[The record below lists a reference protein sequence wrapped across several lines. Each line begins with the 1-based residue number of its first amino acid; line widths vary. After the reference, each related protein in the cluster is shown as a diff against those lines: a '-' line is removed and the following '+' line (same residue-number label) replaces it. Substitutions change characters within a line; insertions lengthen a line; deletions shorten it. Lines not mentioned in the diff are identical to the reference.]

1 MREHVPVEAK
11 GDASS
16 VTTDEETGAAK
27 VSVTND
33 DKERLA
39 TGQAGAGAGS
49 QAAI

>member
-11 GDASS
+11 GDTAS
-16 VTTDEETGAAK
+16 VTTDEETGVAT
-27 VSVTND
+27 VSVTNR

-39 TGQAGAGAGS
+39 AGQTGAGAGS